1 MQLTP
6 TLRILTAILGVIL
19 VVLGIWYFS
28 KLVFYVLGAAV
39 IAIIGKPLVNL
50 ILNIHFKKYKPSRA
64 LASTVTLFSLLAII
78 LGTLYITVP
87 VTISKLGSL
96 GSNTDIS
103 HSISEPILNLQDRI
117 NKTFPSAQISFKEM
131 INERIEP
138 LLNSDLIKDTV
149 GTTITFTTEI
159 LIAIFCV
166 SFIAFFF
173 LKDENMFSSW
183 VVALFPSKF
192 ENNANRAINNATTL
206 IARYFVGISIES
218 FIKLV
223 VVTLSLYLLGM
234 DLNTAMIVGMITAV
248 LNVIPYVGP
257 LIGGAIGIAIALI
270 SNTTAMDTETLIIQ
284 VLAVL
289 IVFQLIDNML
299 LQPYIYASSVKA
311 HPLEIFIIILMA
323 GQIASITGMLLAVPA
338 YTVIRVFAKEFL
350 SNVKLVQ
357 KLTENI

>member
-6 TLRILTAILGVIL
+6 AMRILTAILGVIL
-19 VVLGIWYFS
+19 VALAMWYFS
-28 KLVFYVLGAAV
+28 TLVFYVLGAAV
-39 IAIIGKPLVNL
+39 IAIIGKPMVNL
-50 ILNIHFKKYKPSRA
+50 LTTIKIKKYKPSRA
-64 LASTVTLFSLLAII
+64 LAATVTLVSLLSII
-78 LGTLYITVP
+78 MTILYVTVP

-96 GSNTDIS
+96 GSNTEIS
-103 HSISEPILNLQDRI
+103 NSISKPILNLQNRL
-117 NKTFPSAQISFKEM
+117 NETFPTAKISFKEI

-138 LLNSDLIKDTV
+138 LLNSDLIKNTV
-149 GTTITFTTEI
+149 GTTVALTTDI
-159 LIAIFCV
+159 MVAVFCI

-183 VVALFPSKF
+183 IIALFPSKF
-192 ENNANRAINNATTL
+192 EDNANRAINNATTL

-223 VVTLSLYLLGM
+223 IVTLSLYLLGM
-234 DLNTAMIVGMITAV
+234 DINTAMIVGMITAV

-257 LIGGAIGIAIALI
+257 LIGGAIGVGIALV
-270 SNTTAMDTETLIIQ
+270 SNTTGIDTETLIIQ

-289 IVFQLIDNML
+289 IVFQLIDNTL